1 MRLTIN
7 DFNFEKAIARQ
18 GVSYTGNGNFGKVY
32 STKANKKKNFV
43 ISSSLQTKKESI
55 YILTN

>member
-7 DFNFEKAIARQ
+7 DFNFEKVIVRQ
-18 GVSYTGNGNFGKVY
+18 GASYTGNGNFGKVY
-32 STKANKKKNFV
+32 STKANKKEYFV

-55 YILTN
+55 CKYTN